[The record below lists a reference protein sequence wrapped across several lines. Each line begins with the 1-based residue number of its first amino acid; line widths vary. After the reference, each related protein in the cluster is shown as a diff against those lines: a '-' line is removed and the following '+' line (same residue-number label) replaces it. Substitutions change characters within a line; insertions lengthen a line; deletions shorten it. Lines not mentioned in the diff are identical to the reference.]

1 LPDGAEATAKTFLFG
16 LEADDPRAFVA
27 AILVL
32 AASAFLASALPARRA
47 ASIDPV
53 VALRTE

>member
-1 LPDGAEATAKTFLFG
+1 LSATAKTFLFG
-16 LEADDPRAFVA
+16 LEADDPRAFA
-27 AILVL
+27 AANLVL

-47 ASIDPV
+47 ASVDPV